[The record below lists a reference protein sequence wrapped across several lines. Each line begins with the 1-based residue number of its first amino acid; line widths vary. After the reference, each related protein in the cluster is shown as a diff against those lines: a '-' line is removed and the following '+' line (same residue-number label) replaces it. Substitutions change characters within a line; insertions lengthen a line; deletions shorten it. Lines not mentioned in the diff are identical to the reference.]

1 MLKQI
6 EGSRAVA
13 EAVAMSRPDL
23 ICAGRG
29 DDRVAGDVHPQPVGG
44 GDRRGAARH
53 RLRLAENP
61 RPSSGREA
69 MTAAPGRP
77 EQALSA

>member
-1 MLKQI
+1 
-6 EGSRAVA
+6 
-13 EAVAMSRPDL
+13 
-23 ICAGRG
+23 
-29 DDRVAGDVHPQPVGG
+29 VGG